1 MRILILHGPN
11 LNLSGLRERDIYGAE
26 TLDSINERLQ
36 VWAEQEGVALRFIQS
51 NHEGTLIDELHR
63 AKADGLD
70 GVIFNPGGLTF
81 YSYAVRDALTGVDL
95 PTVEVHISNLHK
107 REQFRHHS
115 VLASVCVGQ
124 VMGFGGQSYLLA
136 LEGLVGFLRSKG
148 EPL

>member
-1 MRILILHGPN
+1 
-11 LNLSGLRERDIYGAE
+11 LNLSGQRERDIYGVE
-26 TLDSINERLQ
+26 TLDHIYERLQ
-36 VWAEQEGVALRFIQS
+36 AWAEQEGVALRFIQS
-51 NHEGTLIDELHR
+51 NHEGALIDELHR

-95 PTVEVHISNLHK
+95 PTVEVHLSNLYK

-124 VMGFGGQSYLLA
+124 IMGFGGQSYLLA
-136 LEGLVGFLRSKG
+136 LEGLVGFLRSK
-148 EPL
+148 EDSL